1 MEDGLHKKSASDKK
15 RLIDKLIQFSLL
27 DNTKILLLLHIEI
40 QSYLPKTIAKRMFN
54 YGIKIIN
61 KYPNRQFVSFIL
73 YIGKESCKDIHIYQP
88 FKFTK
93 SYQYIGEYYILAD
106 HSEDE
111 LMNSESIIG
120 YALLLTM
127 WINKQKKLGGSR
139 IEVLKHYI
147 DFLQSKDISKKE
159 LVKLF
164 KFVEILV
171 TLPEEINQEYQQI
184 KNQKLNFMANIVVT
198 PEREQAFQET
208 IYYLLSTGKTKED
221 ILLEGKLEGKLEGE
235 QIGLYKG
242 KLEGEQIGLHKGE
255 HQKARETAK
264 KLKNLGVSIQI
275 IATATGLS
283 IDEIEKL

>member
-1 MEDGLHKKSASDKK
+1 
-15 RLIDKLIQFSLL
+15 
-27 DNTKILLLLHIEI
+27 
-40 QSYLPKTIAKRMFN
+40 
-54 YGIKIIN
+54 
-61 KYPNRQFVSFIL
+61 
-73 YIGKESCKDIHIYQP
+73 
-88 FKFTK
+88 
-93 SYQYIGEYYILAD
+93 
-106 HSEDE
+106 
-111 LMNSESIIG
+111 MNSESIIG

-147 DFLQSKDISKKE
+147 DFLQSKDITKKE

-242 KLEGEQIGLHKGE
+242 KLEGKLEGE
-255 HQKARETAK
+255 HQKACETAK